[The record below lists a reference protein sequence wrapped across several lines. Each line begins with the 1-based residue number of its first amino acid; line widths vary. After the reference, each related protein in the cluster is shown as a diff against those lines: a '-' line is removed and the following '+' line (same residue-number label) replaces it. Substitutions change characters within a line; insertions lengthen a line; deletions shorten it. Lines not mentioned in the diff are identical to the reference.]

1 MTWKPDYVLPAE
13 LAAYL
18 LPQGQSVATTD
29 STNIALCITAAS
41 RAIDKES
48 NRQFGLTGSAVARV
62 YTWDGLYIEGRPAIE
77 VDDLMTSVG
86 LVLKVDTQ
94 NDQSYAVTL
103 VLGTDFDMWPRN
115 AAANGKPWTHI
126 VLRRAPAQ
134 WYPRWTA
141 GVQVTANWG
150 WSAVPNEV
158 KAACLIQ
165 AGRFFVRR
173 NALYGIAGSPEVGS
187 EMRLLDRL
195 DPDVALIVGI
205 SKRWWGVMK

>member
-1 MTWKPDYVLPAE
+1 MTWKPDYALAAE

-18 LPQGQSVATTD
+18 LPAGQSPTTKD
-29 STNIALCITAAS
+29 SVNIALAITAAS

-62 YTWDGLYIEGRPAIE
+62 YTYDGLYIEGRPAIE

-86 LVLKVDTQ
+86 LVFKVDT
-94 NDQSYAVTL
+94 NADQSYGTTL
-103 VLGTDFDMWPRN
+103 TLGTDFDMWPRN
-115 AAANGKPWTHI
+115 APANGKPWTHI
-126 VLRRAPAQ
+126 VFRRSPAAYMQ
-134 WYPRWTA
+134 RWAA

-150 WSAVPNEV
+150 WSAVPTEV
-158 KAACLIQ
+158 KQACLIQ
-165 AGRFFVRR
+165 AGRFFVRN
-173 NALYGIAGSPEVGS
+173 NALFGIAGSPEIGS

-205 SKRWWGVMK
+205 NKRWWGVMK